1 MINENKAI
9 IITSSSTGIGK
20 ACAPYLDDLGF
31 ENKPKSYRLDD
42 IEANKS
48 IS

>member
-1 MINENKAI
+1 MMSENKAI
-9 IITSSSTGIGK
+9 LITGAPTGIGK

-31 ENKPKSYRLDD
+31 ENKPKTYRLDD
-42 IEANKS
+42 IEVNKS